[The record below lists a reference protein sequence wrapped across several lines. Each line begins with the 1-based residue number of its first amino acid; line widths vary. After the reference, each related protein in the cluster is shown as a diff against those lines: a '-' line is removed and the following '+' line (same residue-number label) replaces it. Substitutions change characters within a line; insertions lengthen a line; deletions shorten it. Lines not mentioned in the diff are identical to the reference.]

1 MSMLSATVLGDP
13 KLGRIAPGSYGDLLV
28 LDANPLEDVTVLD
41 YPEDHLFA
49 VVQGGRVVSSRV
61 DGLTADPIV

>member
-1 MSMLSATVLGDP
+1 MTARLLRLEGKIGTIRSGAY
-13 KLGRIAPGSYGDLLV
+13 ADLIV

-61 DGLTADPIV
+61 DGLTADPII